1 VGDGTTAWGD
11 LPYIKASE
19 TIAGLT
25 KLYSA
30 TGENTDGAMTQ
41 KAVTDLLA
49 EKISMEVDSDNELV
63 HFYK

>member
-1 VGDGTTAWGD
+1 VGNGITVWGD

-19 TIAGLT
+19 TVAGLI
-25 KLYSA
+25 KLYST

-49 EKISMEVDSDNELV
+49 EKISMEVNASEELV